1 MMRVTVRTV
10 CLLLLFGL
18 YPLTAHAQSDLL
30 DWLAQYSGPGPFH
43 TNSHK
48 PLIQS
53 ANFRVV
59 CIKDDGK
66 GGHRADTC
74 FLDDIDGSIKIVIGA
89 TFSWTPSTDPRF
101 KDATDPNNTQPINE
115 SRIEGTYSY
124 RISPML
130 DVGVSAGAVVLTG
143 VGFNNQT
150 HPFFAPV
157 QMTFVPFGFA
167 RGGWHLKWGRVLK
180 LRFADRY
187 VLGDIDAKNDFG
199 STSAYLTHGE
209 FNPSFGITLD
219 FLPLFAKVKQ

>member
-1 MMRVTVRTV
+1 MMRVRTV
-10 CLLLLFGL
+10 CLLLLFL
-18 YPLTAHAQSDLL
+18 LRPLSAHAQSDLL
-30 DWLAQYSGPGPFH
+30 DWLAEYSGPGPFH
-43 TNSHK
+43 TNAHK

-53 ANFRVV
+53 VNLRVM

-74 FLDDIDGSIKIVIGA
+74 FFDDMDDSIRVVIGA

-101 KDATDPNNTQPINE
+101 KDATDTNNLLPINE

-124 RISPML
+124 RVSPML

-143 VGFNNQT
+143 QGFENQA
-150 HPFFAPV
+150 HPFFAPI
-157 QMTFVPFGFA
+157 QFTFVPFGFV
-167 RGGWHLKWGRVLK
+167 RGGWPGKWSRVLK

-187 VLGDIDAKNDFG
+187 VLGDINARQDFG

-219 FLPLFAKVKQ
+219 FLPLLARDRR